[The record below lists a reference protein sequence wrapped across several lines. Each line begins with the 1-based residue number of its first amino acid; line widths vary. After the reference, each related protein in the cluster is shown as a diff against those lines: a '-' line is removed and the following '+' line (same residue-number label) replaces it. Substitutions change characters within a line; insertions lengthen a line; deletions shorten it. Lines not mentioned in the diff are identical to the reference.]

1 MTTIRASQAKASA
14 GRHEPLHAK
23 TVTSGRARSAAGLLF
38 EPGAWRHAILVC
50 ALLSL
55 VLTSQAQS
63 TQPLRDSLARATEE
77 LAFHPDS
84 TDLRLKKAAWNIQ
97 LEQWEYALD
106 EYTRILNRQPDC
118 LAALFYRAYAN
129 QKDHHYTEATDQ
141 INRLVQQH
149 PDSAVAYAARAGI
162 EAERGQLELAVYD
175 YGEAIRRAPANPDFI
190 IARIDLLARLGRKG
204 EALEDVERAVRLGI
218 PRAQLVKLL
227 KKK

>member
-118 LAALFYRAYAN
+118 LAALFYRA
-129 QKDHHYTEATDQ
+129 
-141 INRLVQQH
+141 
-149 PDSAVAYAARAGI
+149 
-162 EAERGQLELAVYD
+162 
-175 YGEAIRRAPANPDFI
+175 
-190 IARIDLLARLGRKG
+190 
-204 EALEDVERAVRLGI
+204 
-218 PRAQLVKLL
+218 
-227 KKK
+227 